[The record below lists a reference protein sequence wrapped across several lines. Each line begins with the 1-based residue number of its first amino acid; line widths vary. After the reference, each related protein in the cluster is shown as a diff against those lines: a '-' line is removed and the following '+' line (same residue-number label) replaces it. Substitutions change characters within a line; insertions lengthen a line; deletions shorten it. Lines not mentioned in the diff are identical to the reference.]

1 MVAKA
6 KEVLPMAR
14 KNIARAFA
22 QGVPVAFGTDSAV
35 YPHGLNGR
43 EFAVYVKL
51 GLSPL
56 QSIQTATVHAS
67 KLLGMDDSLGAI
79 EAGKY
84 ADLIAVD
91 GDPTKDVTELER
103 VKWVM
108 KSGIVVKK

>member
-1 MVAKA
+1 MPLRIQHDAVKA
-6 KEVLPMAR
+6 VHHTR
-14 KNIARAFA
+14 R
-22 QGVPVAFGTDSAV
+22 Q
-35 YPHGLNGR
+35 PH
-43 EFAVYVKL
+43 VKL

-108 KSGIVVKK
+108 KGGIVVKK